1 MTDNE
6 MKEELSVEER
16 LAECEQRAEEYLAG
30 WKRAKAD
37 LENVRKNEERMR
49 NEFARFAAAAVMRD
63 LLPVID
69 TFRIALAHL
78 PENVKQEQWAVGL
91 TLLDR
96 QLEEALRAQGVERME
111 TVGKPMDPEY
121 AEAVGSEKGDPNEPG
136 VVLREAQTGYLL
148 HGKVLRPA
156 KVIVS
161 E

>member
-6 MKEELSVEER
+6 MKEELSAEER

-37 LENVRKNEERMR
+37 LENVRKDEERMR
-49 NEFARFAAAAVMRD
+49 NEFARFAAAAVVRD

-78 PENVKQEQWAVGL
+78 PESVKREQWAVGL

-111 TVGKPMDPEY
+111 TVGKPLDPEY

-136 VVLREAQTGYLL
+136 VVLREAQAGYLL